1 MQIST
6 RLIFWLKTKIYVK
19 KLKEIIHEKIAPAL
33 KSESDIILVF
43 AGKDISKDEGKTL
56 F

>member
-1 MQIST
+1 
-6 RLIFWLKTKIYVK
+6 
-19 KLKEIIHEKIAPAL
+19 L

-56 F
+56 FQCGLIDSSTLYLVGRVIGGGSGRT